1 MLLPTDFFN
10 EQLLSGS
17 ACSMGIKLD
26 FAIYR
31 FIALYGFLPNQNGRF
46 TKKLYRRFHSC
57 AFPNARG
64 SFER

>member
-17 ACSMGIKLD
+17 ACSMGIKRD

-31 FIALYGFLPNQNGRF
+31 FFALYGLLRSQNGRF
-46 TKKLYRRFHSC
+46 TQKLYRRFHSC

-64 SFER
+64 SLER